1 MKNVIMQVDTGKG
14 IKLIISDSFDYF
26 DFKPI
31 YSLLQQ

>member
-1 MKNVIMQVDTGKG
+1 MLLYQVDTGKG

-26 DFKPI
+26 DFKHL

>member
-1 MKNVIMQVDTGKG
+1 MLLCQVDTGKG

-26 DFKPI
+26 DFKPL